1 MSSLNVREGVV
12 WRLYAVMVITV
23 THTKSYSLPEWTCI
37 HSHRKA
43 HAFSFPFKTLTHS
56 LTHSHPL
63 SEIVKRCSKLWI
75 PSVHGAS
82 WAAPFEQIKRAAE
95 RRDRPCDRAWHRPP
109 LQVWTDA
116 LGRRRICQ
124 TRSDTIASLTRAAAT
139 ADQSVTP
146 LENLSLRQEKSREQ
160 HEEQETEEVFVRVC
174 VCVCVCV
181 SAVQVRTCFS
191 GSCEESWRG
200 CGMSQHTRSWS
211 QLALCSRCSAN
222 AVLQLELS
230 QLSKLCASHT
240 TVENLIGTSQ
250 EKNRTQLE
258 GN

>member
-1 MSSLNVREGVV
+1 M
-12 WRLYAVMVITV
+12 
-23 THTKSYSLPEWTCI
+23 YSLAQKGARI
-37 HSHRKA
+37 F
-43 HAFSFPFKTLTHS
+43 FSFQNTHS

-63 SEIVKRCSKLWI
+63 SEIVKRRSKLWI

-181 SAVQVRTCFS
+181 CVSAVQVRTCFS

-240 TVENLIGTSQ
+240 TVDNLIGTSQ